1 MVVVL
6 VELIVVVQQVIMV
19 VMVEVYLVEQQVA
32 VVALEAWVVLRLLV
46 ELVVVPI
53 AEPSEKVG

>member
-1 MVVVL
+1 M
-6 VELIVVVQQVIMV
+6 ELIVIVQQVIMV

-53 AEPSEKVG
+53 AEPLEKEG